1 MVRFRIP
8 SNLLLSKNF
17 WLTGFEAGGQNTP
30 SNIWPWSIVGDQ
42 SSVYVATDR
51 SSCFE
56 RNKIALRMDVLCD
69 SKGCPSGGVGVYNPG
84 YWGMVS
90 LSIVIKSMS
99 LSCSLHFFFS
109 FSLEY

>member
-1 MVRFRIP
+1 MKSHEKPIID
-8 SNLLLSKNF
+8 LLLLRENF
-17 WLTGFEAGGQNTP
+17 GFAGFEAGGQNTP

-90 LSIVIKSMS
+90 FNSETFYISVY
-99 LSCSLHFFFS
+99 CFRGNV
-109 FSLEY
+109 